1 METAEEKVARVEL
14 ENAQLRDRVA
24 RVAERPGELERRPG
38 LNGGNSGKP
47 SSSDGLKKPAA
58 ERRTRSLRG
67 KTGRQPGGQAG
78 HEGRTLCRTGRPD
91 RVKEHVPAVCRG
103 CGASL
108 RSASAVGRP
117 VARRV
122 FDLPEPRP
130 PEVTAHRGHACRCGR
145 CGVVT
150 RASFPKGVS
159 GPVRYGPRLS
169 GVAVWLRHGRFLPER
184 RLSEAPGVLF
194 GARVSPATL
203 ASMSRRAA
211 ERLRVA
217 AGHMEELAAR
227 KARAKHPDET
237 GLRPGGRTRWLH
249 AMRAPL
255 LAAYRMLLAD
265 GGGGARALQCA
276 SPAGV
281 AGACGVRRG
290 GPGAAPAASDQ
301 ARSKLTHHPHMLG

>member
-1 METAEEKVARVEL
+1 M
-14 ENAQLRDRVA
+14 
-24 RVAERPGELERRPG
+24 PG
-38 LNGGNSGKP
+38 L
-47 SSSDGLKKPAA
+47 
-58 ERRTRSLRG
+58 RG
-67 KTGRQPGGQAG
+67 VA
-78 HEGRTLCRTGRPD
+78 
-91 RVKEHVPAVCRG
+91 
-103 CGASL
+103 
-108 RSASAVGRP
+108 AVGCP
-117 VARRV
+117 VARRA

-130 PEVTAHRGHACRCGR
+130 PEVTAHSGHACHCGR
-145 CGVVT
+145 CGEVT

-217 AGHMEELAAR
+217 GGHMEELAAR
-227 KARAKHPDET
+227 KARVKHPDET

-255 LAAYRMLLAD
+255 LAAYRVSERRGAVPEGVSGIAAPDRWQCCWPMV
-265 GGGGARALQCA
+265 GEARALQGA

-281 AGACGVRRG
+281 AGACGVRCPRKIG
-290 GPGAAPAASDQ
+290 QVVRVYSAV
-301 ARSKLTHHPHMLG
+301 

>member
-1 METAEEKVARVEL
+1 MGGSGSRGSGYPGSVMETAEEKVARVEL

-47 SSSDGLKKPAA
+47 PSSDGLKKPAA

-67 KTGRQPGGQAG
+67 KTGGKPGGQAG
-78 HEGRTLCRTGRPD
+78 HAGRTLCRTGRPD

-108 RSASAVGRP
+108 RSASAVGCP
-117 VARRV
+117 IARRV

-145 CGVVT
+145 CGEVT

-217 AGHMEELAAR
+217 AGIWRSWRPARRVRSIRTRPGFALAA
-227 KARAKHPDET
+227 A
-237 GLRPGGRTRWLH
+237 
-249 AMRAPL
+249 
-255 LAAYRMLLAD
+255 
-265 GGGGARALQCA
+265 
-276 SPAGV
+276 
-281 AGACGVRRG
+281 RG
-290 GPGAAPAASDQ
+290 GF
-301 ARSKLTHHPHMLG
+301 M